1 MLRIQLNYTFSQA
14 TARHL
19 GNPLFDLLAAIR
31 DSGSIRQAAA
41 RLQLSYRHVW
51 GELKRWEG
59 LLGHPLI
66 IWEKGRHARLTP
78 FGDKLLWA
86 EERARARIRPQI
98 ENLAAEL
105 ESAFAVV
112 FDDSA
117 HVLTLA
123 ASHDLLLPRLKDLLA
138 TQGTI
143 LDLRNH
149 GSLDALRELAA
160 GRALLAGFHV
170 SDEHPPGSLTARTFK
185 RLLTPGKHKLI
196 DFARRRQGLM
206 VARGNPQGIATLA
219 DLTKSGVTFVNRQP
233 GSGTR
238 IEFDQLLATTGIAP
252 KSIHGYAVEETTH
265 LAVAAAV
272 SAGAASAGFGI
283 EAAAIEYGL
292 DFVPVSQEHYFLVC
306 LKETLDHPAVQR
318 LIATLQGSQWR
329 GLAQSLPGYSAAEPG
344 KIVSLTRA
352 LPWYHYRKPK
362 AKSAGASPRL
372 KALPAR

>member
-1 MLRIQLNYTFSQA
+1 MLRIKLDYTFTDTA
-14 TARHL
+14 ARHL
-19 GNPLFDLLAAIR
+19 GNPLFALLAAIR
-31 DSGSIRQAAA
+31 DSGSIRQAATS
-41 RLQLSYRHVW
+41 LSLSYRHVW
-51 GELKRWEG
+51 GELKNWEST
-59 LLGHPLI
+59 LGHPLI
-66 IWEKGRHARLTP
+66 LWEKGRRARLTP

-123 ASHDLLLPRLKDLLA
+123 ASHDLLLPRLRDSLA
-138 TQGTI
+138 AEGVH
-143 LDLRNH
+143 LDLRHH
-149 GSLDALRELAA
+149 GSLDALEELAA

-170 SDEHPPGSLTARTFK
+170 SDDHPAGSLTARTFK
-185 RLLTPGKHKLI
+185 RLLTPGRHKLI
-196 DFARRRQGLM
+196 GFARRSQGLM
-206 VARGNPQGIATLA
+206 VARGNPLGIVSLA
-219 DLTKSGVTFVNRQP
+219 DLAKPKVRFINRQP

-238 IEFDQLLATTGIAP
+238 VEFDQLLSVAHIPA
-252 KSIHGYAVEETTH
+252 KDICGYEIEETTH

-272 SAGAASAGFGI
+272 AAGAADAGFGI

-292 DFVPVSQEHYFLVC
+292 SFVPVSQEHYYLVC

-318 LIATLQGSQWR
+318 LTAILQSPQWLAVVQ
-329 GLAQSLPGYSAAEPG
+329 GLAGYAAADPG

-352 LPWYHYRKPK
+352 LPWYKYRKPK
-362 AKSAGASPRL
+362 L
-372 KALPAR
+372 KAAA

>member
-1 MLRIQLNYTFSQA
+1 MLRIQLNYTFSEES
-14 TARHL
+14 ARHL

-51 GELKRWEG
+51 GELKRWE
-59 LLGHPLI
+59 LTLGHPLI

-86 EERARARIRPQI
+86 EERVQARIRPQI

-105 ESAFAVV
+105 ESAFAMV

-117 HVLTLA
+117 HLLTLA

-138 TQGTI
+138 AQGTI
-143 LDLRNH
+143 LDLRHH
-149 GSLDALRELAA
+149 GSLDALEELAA

-170 SDEHPPGSLTARTFK
+170 SDEHPAGSLTARTFK

-206 VARGNPQGIATLA
+206 VGRGNPQGINTLA
-219 DLTKSGVTFVNRQP
+219 DLAKPGVRFINRQP

-238 IEFDQLLATTGIAP
+238 IEFDQLLDAAGIAAS
-252 KSIHGYAVEETTH
+252 SIDGYSVEETTH

-272 SAGAASAGFGI
+272 ASGAAGAGFSI
-283 EAAAIEYGL
+283 EAAALEYGL
-292 DFVPVSQEHYFLVC
+292 TFVPVSQEHYFLVC

-318 LIATLQGSQWR
+318 LIATLQSSEWQSQA
-329 GLAQSLPGYSAAEPG
+329 LSLPGYAAAEPG

-362 AKSAGASPRL
+362 AKA
-372 KALPAR
+372 